1 MCPSAVGGCRIRS
14 RPRGGLLGNVC
25 GSTGLCRTQKD
36 TGLASI
42 DAEED
47 IFFATAGAAPR
58 YLYTHLTPSALCVFH
73 PADGQL
79 LTYLEEDG
87 KKIEPDHFVPTV
99 PMILLNGASG
109 IGTGFSTY
117 VPNYAATDV
126 IANIRAMLQG
136 REPAPMSPSWAGFK
150 GTVEDLGG
158 GDYLVRGTYE
168 KLGDTTVRITE
179 LPIGTSIDAYKSF
192 LEGGKVRSIRNNCT
206 DRAVD
211 FTVELVDAA
220 QLPDIEKE
228 LCLTRKISTGNM
240 HLFDSK
246 GHIKKYGS
254 VTAIL
259 QDFFEVRC
267 ALYER
272 RLEHLV
278 RAKEE
283 EMAICAHRARF
294 ITGVL
299 DGSIR
304 LLRAKAADVRA
315 DMKANGIPEQLHQRF
330 LALPLASVCEEDVKR
345 LLAAKECLARELD
358 TLRRKDGAQLWEED
372 LVDLERV
379 MNLGGGEA

>member
-1 MCPSAVGGCRIRS
+1 MA
-14 RPRGGLLGNVC
+14 
-25 GSTGLCRTQKD
+25 
-36 TGLASI
+36 AI

-99 PMILLNGASG
+99 PVILLNGASG

-117 VPNYAATDV
+117 VPNYAAKDV
-126 IANIRAMLQG
+126 IANIRAMLRG

-150 GTVEDLGG
+150 GTVEDVGG
-158 GDYLVRGTYE
+158 GDYLVKGLYE
-168 KLGDTTVRITE
+168 RLGDATVRITE

-192 LEGGKVRSIRNNCT
+192 LEGGKVRSVQNNCT

-211 FTVELVDAA
+211 FTVELLDAA
-220 QLPDIEKE
+220 QLPNIEKE

-240 HLFDSK
+240 HLFDSN
-246 GHIKKYGS
+246 GHIRKYGS

-259 QDFFEVRC
+259 QDFFEVR
-267 ALYER
+267 AAMYER

-278 RAKEE
+278 AAKEA
-283 EMAICAHRARF
+283 EMAVCAHRARF

-299 DGSIR
+299 DGNIK
-304 LLRAKAADVRA
+304 LLRAKAADVRT
-315 DMKANGIPEQLHQRF
+315 DMKAAGIPDELHQRF

-345 LLAAKECLARELD
+345 LQAAKEGLARELD
-358 TLRRKDGAQLWEED
+358 TLRRKDGAQLWDAD
-372 LVDLERV
+372 LADLERV
-379 MNLGGGEA
+379 MDLGNEER